1 MNLKVL
7 ILTTETVHHA
17 FFIQNLLDNE
27 VDVKVILEK
36 ETGIFEHKSDLV
48 LKTNDFEREFLFRGI
63 NHEINKMTS
72 CLIVDNINSDGV
84 HKYLSNNHFDICIS
98 FGASWIKEKTLS
110 LLPTIKLNLH
120 GGNIQNYR
128 GLDSHLWSSYHLDG
142 TGFLTTLHML
152 SPELDCGNIVQA
164 GELDISQISELYML
178 RSINTKM
185 ANHLVLN
192 ALNSVE
198 KTGKLISIPQ
208 SGKGR
213 YYSAMPTILYER
225 CEINFQTIRKM
236 RNTID

>member
-1 MNLKVL
+1 MCKNGNWGRNLYDLKTDIRL
-7 ILTTETVHHA
+7 LNTKNELTTFQDKLNYFKYIIYKAHHGL
-17 FFIQNLLDNE
+17 IDKN
-27 VDVKVILEK
+27 
-36 ETGIFEHKSDLV
+36 T
-48 LKTNDFEREFLFRGI
+48 LKKWF
-63 NHEINKMTS
+63 EINKMTS

-84 HKYLSNNHFDICIS
+84 HKYLGNNHFDICIS

-152 SPELDCGNIVQA
+152 SLELDCGNIVHA
-164 GELDISQISELYML
+164 GELDINQISELYML

-198 KTGKLISIPQ
+198 KT
-208 SGKGR
+208 
-213 YYSAMPTILYER
+213 
-225 CEINFQTIRKM
+225 
-236 RNTID
+236 